1 MSKYI
6 EILTFIKQEC
16 GEAMGISRQLEAQIG
31 ANEAVTNTQQTI
43 TQNSYILE
51 PFFNYH
57 NRIKK
62 NVLEALVNCA
72 TVCYRNSN
80 KKKLSYILDDLG
92 VELLSIDNELLDASV
107 YGLFINDTGKAQEL
121 KTTLQQLAHAAMQN
135 GSIKLSDALVL
146 FNEDST
152 TAAQKKLLQA
162 EDEAQER
169 LLQVEKEKGEQQKQI
184 LKIQED
190 NAQKAHERE
199 KELIILKEE
208 ERRKTV
214 IAGNAITGMSFNA
227 DVDTDNDGV
236 NDFFE
241 ILKHGADAEIKKKE
255 LSLREKE
262 INNKKEY
269 DDKKLEI
276 DKIAAKNKGKIAKK

>member
-1 MSKYI
+1 
-6 EILTFIKQEC
+6 
-16 GEAMGISRQLEAQIG
+16 
-31 ANEAVTNTQQTI
+31 
-43 TQNSYILE
+43 
-51 PFFNYH
+51 
-57 NRIKK
+57 
-62 NVLEALVNCA
+62 
-72 TVCYRNSN
+72 
-80 KKKLSYILDDLG
+80 
-92 VELLSIDNELLDASV
+92 
-107 YGLFINDTGKAQEL
+107 
-121 KTTLQQLAHAAMQN
+121 MQN